1 MKDSTGTEGAET
13 ALKTEGEEKSE
24 TTHPETPEQCPP
36 EGDTMNTQETDQE
49 ARITG
54 THRETTDNKSD
65 QEAERTIIAHPLGRD
80 THKMTGTEIT
90 LQLKLKPP
98 TIASSVVPPLVQKLL
113 VSTE

>member
-24 TTHPETPEQCPP
+24 TIHPETPEQFPP
-36 EGDTMNTQETDQE
+36 EGDTMNTQETGQE

-80 THKMTGTEIT
+80 THKMIGTEIT
-90 LQLKLKPP
+90 LQLKLKLPI
-98 TIASSVVPPLVQKLL
+98 TASSVVPPLVQKLL